1 MEPTPGPAP
10 RGPLMPNLSTT
21 VLLAMAAI
29 GIVVL
34 ASIFAFILFVAILR
48 VDERLWWTGLAS
60 MIFALAFYLL
70 FAATHD
76 RKLARPLA
84 GGFFVI
90 GAGSFY
96 GSIFTGGA
104 SGLGKLLYL
113 ILLSGLEGTV
123 LAAVFVMARGAER
136 DASRKGP
143 RKRLPLT

>member
-10 RGPLMPNLSTT
+10 RGPLVLNLSTT

-84 GGFFVI
+84 GGFFGI

-104 SGLGKLLYL
+104 GGGGKSSYPTPRSVLR
-113 ILLSGLEGTV
+113 GHG
-123 LAAVFVMARGAER
+123 LAAALVGAPGRAPRRDRAARCEH
-136 DASRKGP
+136 
-143 RKRLPLT
+143 LP

>member
-10 RGPLMPNLSTT
+10 RGPRVPTLSTPAP
-21 VLLAMAAI
+21 LAMAAI

-48 VDERLWWTGLAS
+48 IDERLWWTGFAS

-104 SGLGKLLYL
+104 GDLGKLLSPKL
-113 ILLSGLEGTV
+113 PSGPVGIVLS
-123 LAAVFVMARGAER
+123 AASVTCR
-136 DASRKGP
+136 DAGRAAIRKAQ
-143 RKRLPLT
+143 RKHIP

>member
-10 RGPLMPNLSTT
+10 RGPLVPNLSAT

-48 VDERLWWTGLAS
+48 IDERLWWTGFAS

-96 GSIFTGGA
+96 GSIFTCGA
-104 SGLGKLLYL
+104 RGPGKVVFLVPPSVPLV
-113 ILLSGLEGTV
+113 IVPS
-123 LAAVFVMARGAER
+123 AVFVRVPEPGRGPVPE
-136 DASRKGP
+136 GP
-143 RKRLPLT
+143 PA